1 MKAIEIDPTNLQMQ
15 VEGFTNFDRELT
27 PGKAAKAIMA
37 DKGQGSS
44 DLWKVKP
51 QDIYVMPGYNPRVQN
66 RAFFEGI
73 EVLAENMAK
82 HGYMQDKPLS
92 VYSAKLDGEDRLVLQ
107 DGHRRL
113 AAVMRAIEM
122 GAPIKV
128 VPVVLKERTENAVD
142 LTLALLHSN
151 EGQPFSTYEKAVLAK
166 RLKKFGWT
174 NAQIATEF
182 RCTTAFV
189 GQLLT
194 LAGAPQAIAELVQ
207 NGNMS
212 ATEAHRLMM
221 EHGAEEAAEV
231 ATKAVAA
238 KKAAGKDGKITAKD
252 IKPADVKAKRAR
264 KHSYDLFRLLK
275 KYRLIAAVE
284 KHIEDRDIEAIDS
297 MIADIEAV
305 PKVKEPKAPKPPKAA
320 AAKKAPAKKSGTPIA
335 KKIADAAAKG
345 NGIKVKGE
353 KPSGGKAFF
362 DQLAQQEADRKAA
375 KASAKAAPTRQRR
388 SER

>member
-15 VEGFTNFDRELT
+15 VEGFTNFERELT
-27 PGKAAKAIMA
+27 PGKAAKAIMGELKA
-37 DKGQGSS
+37 SSS

-51 QDIYVMPGYNPRVQN
+51 QDITVLPGYNPRVQN

-73 EVLAENMAK
+73 EALAENMK
-82 HGYMQDKPLS
+82 THGYMQDKPLA
-92 VYSAKLDGEDRLVLQ
+92 VYSAKIDGEDKLVLQ

-128 VPVVLKERTENAVD
+128 VPVVLKERTENNID

-151 EGQPFSTYEKAVLAK
+151 EGEPFSQYEKAVLAK
-166 RLKKFGWT
+166 RLKKFGWE
-174 NAQIATEF
+174 NKQIAAEF
-182 RCTTAFV
+182 RCTTAYV

-194 LAGAPQAIAELVQ
+194 LAGAPQAIAQLVQ
-207 NGNMS
+207 DGNLS

-221 EHGAEEAAEV
+221 EHGAEAADV

-252 IKPADVKAKRAR
+252 IKPADIKAKRAK
-264 KHSYDLFRLLK
+264 KHSYDLYRLLK

-284 KHIEDRDIEAIDS
+284 KHIEDRDIEVIDG
-297 MIADIEAV
+297 MLADIEAV
-305 PKVKEPKAPKPPKAA
+305 PKVKEPKAPKVAKAPKAPKAA
-320 AAKKAPAKKSGTPIA
+320 AKKTGTPLS
-335 KKIADAAAKG
+335 KKIADAATKG
-345 NGIKVKGE
+345 NGIKTKAT
-353 KPSGGKAFF
+353 GGKPFF
-362 DQLAQQEADRKAA
+362 DQLNQQEADRKAA
-375 KASAKAAPTRQRR
+375 KAQARAVPVRQRR